1 MAILTYSA
9 RTLLAKYITSHPLY
23 LAIGKGKASWDT
35 DPEAPDYEDTDLL
48 NVIGYK
54 KLTRSFFVNEDDNG
68 EIDLPG
74 GRYYSASEVPTRHAC
89 LEFLFKYGEAV
100 DVEIREI
107 GVFADT
113 VIMGGLPS
121 NQTYFTPSQVINKG
135 TLITLEHLEAPD
147 TFTPNKKGCYRT
159 VLTI

>member
-1 MAILTYSA
+1 MAILTYSG
-9 RTLLAKYITSHPLY
+9 RTLFAEFLVTRPLY
-23 LAIGKGKASWDT
+23 LAIGKGKTSWDT
-35 DPEAPDYEDTDLL
+35 TPEAPDYEDTDLVS
-48 NVIGYK
+48 VIGYK

-74 GRYYSASEVPTRHAC
+74 GRFYSASETPTRHVC
-89 LEFLFKYGEAV
+89 LEFQFKYGEAV
-100 DVEIREI
+100 DVEIREVGI
-107 GVFADT
+107 FADT
-113 VIMGGLPS
+113 VITGGLPS
-121 NQTYFTPSQVINKG
+121 NQTYFTPSQVVTKG

>member
-9 RTLLAKYITSHPLY
+9 RTLLAKFLVTRPLY
-23 LAIGKGKASWDT
+23 LAIGRGKTSWDT
-35 DPEAPDYEDTDLL
+35 TPEAPDYEDTDLIST
-48 NVIGYK
+48 IGYK

-74 GRYYSASEVPTRHAC
+74 GRFYSASETPTRHVC
-89 LEFLFKYGEAV
+89 LEFQFKYGEAV
-100 DVEIREI
+100 DVEIREVGI
-107 GVFADT
+107 FADT
-113 VIMGGLPS
+113 VITGGVPL
-121 NQTYFTPSQVINKG
+121 NQTYFTPAQVVTKG

>member
-113 VIMGGLPS
+113 VTIAGLPS
-121 NQTYFTPSQVINKG
+121 SQTYFTPSQVVNKAFPRIRRG
-135 TLITLEHLEAPD
+135 DPSRAMPPKAVTNFSPHTQ
-147 TFTPNKKGCYRT
+147 G
-159 VLTI
+159 